1 MTMRVST
8 CTNGASAEAR
18 APPRHG
24 SIALNRV
31 IVSVSDLNRS
41 FGDRLQ
47 TDWARVQNNNMLRL
61 SAAQLGIWFAQ
72 QLDPYSPAYNIGEYI
87 EIHGSVDPI
96 LFERAL
102 RQVVAETDAL
112 RVQIIEHAGDAR
124 QLIGPPSSWSMPIID
139 VSAEP
144 DARAAAESW
153 MQADLARPIEPTR
166 GPLFGY
172 ALFKAADNRFYWYA
186 RYHHIVMDAF
196 GMWLIARR
204 VANVYTQLTIGR
216 TTHDGSFGS
225 LAVLLEED
233 ASYRASEQFAQDR
246 RYWIDYLADRS
257 EPVTLRG
264 RASSDSRGFLR
275 NTAYLP
281 QRSVDDLRSIA
292 RRTGTSVAQI
302 ISAATAIFLH
312 RLTGAKDLVF
322 GLPVAARSDVLRRTP
337 GMVSNVLPLRVAVRP
352 GMTVSEVLGQ
362 TSWQMRRVL
371 KHQRYQITDLRRD
384 VGRIANGETLF
395 GFSVNIMRFN
405 YDFSF
410 AGHNAAAH
418 NLSLGPVEDLSIAV
432 YDRADGGPLRID
444 FDANPTFHTA
454 ADLADHQQRFLRLLT
469 GIGDAEGSI
478 GRLEILSAAERR
490 TLLQEWNG
498 PERALSAAT
507 LPQLFAAQAAKTPD
521 AVAVVFEDEQL
532 SYGELELRANQ
543 LAHHLRALGVGVV
556 GVCLERSPA
565 LVVALLGILKAG
577 GAYLPLDPGYP
588 RERLSFMLADAG
600 AALLLTQSG
609 LRDRLDAPGVRRLEL
624 DSEVEAIAAHRGS
637 APASAVGPHN
647 LAYVIYT
654 SGSTGTPK
662 GVAVE
667 HAGLANKILALGR
680 DFNVGSSFRSAL
692 VISCAFDASIE
703 QTMLP
708 LIGGGTAV
716 VISDA
721 IRESPAQ
728 FWHQLM
734 RDDVTFMSCV
744 PSYLESVIHGAP
756 DNTSLHHLVLGGEAF
771 TVAFEKEISRHLKV
785 ARLTNL
791 YGPTEATIDAIGFA
805 VEGEQSGARIPIG
818 RPLSN
823 YWIYILDGCL
833 EPVPVGVVGELYI
846 AGSGV
851 GRGYVGR
858 GGLTGERFVADR
870 FGAAGRRMYRSGDLA
885 RWRGDGVLEFVGRAD
900 HQVKVR
906 GFRIEPGEIEA
917 ALVGH
922 AGVTQA
928 VVVARA
934 DRAGGSQLVGYVVL
948 AAGAQVDA
956 AAL

>member
-1 MTMRVST
+1 
-8 CTNGASAEAR
+8 
-18 APPRHG
+18 
-24 SIALNRV
+24 
-31 IVSVSDLNRS
+31 
-41 FGDRLQ
+41 
-47 TDWARVQNNNMLRL
+47 
-61 SAAQLGIWFAQ
+61 
-72 QLDPYSPAYNIGEYI
+72 
-87 EIHGSVDPI
+87 
-96 LFERAL
+96 
-102 RQVVAETDAL
+102 
-112 RVQIIEHAGDAR
+112 
-124 QLIGPPSSWSMPIID
+124 MPFID
-139 VSAEP
+139 VSTEP

-233 ASYRASEQFAQDR
+233 ANYRASEQFAQDR
-246 RYWIDYLADRS
+246 RYWIDYLADRP

-281 QRSVDDLRSIA
+281 QRSADDLRSIA
-292 RRTGTSVAQI
+292 RRPGPSLAQI

-337 GMVSNVLPLRVAVRP
+337 GMVSNVLPLRVAIRP
-352 GMTVSEVLGQ
+352 DMAASEVLGQ

-384 VGRIANGETLF
+384 VGGIANGETLF
-395 GFSVNIMRFN
+395 GLSVNIMRFN

-410 AGHNAAAH
+410 AGNNAIAH

-469 GIGDAEGSI
+469 AAVAAPEVAI
-478 GRLEILSAAERR
+478 GRLDILSAAERR
-490 TLLQEWNG
+490 RLLEEWNAT
-498 PERALSAAT
+498 EHALPAAT
-507 LPQLFAAQAAKTPD
+507 LPQLFAAQAAAAPD
-521 AVAVVFEDEQL
+521 AVAVVFAGEQL
-532 SYGELELRANQ
+532 GYGELEARANQ
-543 LAHHLRALGVGVV
+543 LAHHLRALGVGAESVV
-556 GVCLERSPA
+556 GVCLERSLE

-577 GAYLPLDPGYP
+577 GGYLPLDPDYP
-588 RERLSFMLADAG
+588 RERLAFMLADAG
-600 AALLLTQSG
+600 AAVLISARG
-609 LRDRLDAPGVRRLEL
+609 LRDRVDAPGVRRLEL
-624 DSEVEAIAAHRGS
+624 DGAAAAIAAHPKS
-637 APASAVGPHN
+637 APAAVLQPHN

-662 GVAVE
+662 GVAITHQNVVRLFGTTE
-667 HAGLANKILALGR
+667 HLFRFDAHDVWTLFHSFAFDFSVWEIWGPLLHGGRLVVVSYLISRSPGEFLALIAREGVTILNQTPSAFYQLVQAERVHPELGR
-680 DFNVGSSFRSAL
+680 
-692 VISCAFDASIE
+692 
-703 QTMLP
+703 T
-708 LIGGGTAV
+708 
-716 VISDA
+716 
-721 IRESPAQ
+721 
-728 FWHQLM
+728 
-734 RDDVTFMSCV
+734 
-744 PSYLESVIHGAP
+744 
-756 DNTSLHHLVLGGEAF
+756 LVLRHVIFGGEALDVRRLEDWYEHHPDSAPALANMYGITET
-771 TVAFEKEISRHLKV
+771 TVHVSHILLDRHLAV
-785 ARLTNL
+785 TASGNL
-791 YGPTEATIDAIGFA
+791 
-805 VEGEQSGARIPIG
+805 IG
-818 RPLSN
+818 RGISDLR
-823 YWIYILDGCL
+823 IYVLDGCL

-846 AGSGV
+846 AGAGV

-870 FGAAGRRMYRSGDLA
+870 YGAAGGRMYRSGDLA

-900 HQVKVR
+900 QQVKVR

-922 AGVTQA
+922 ADVTQA

-934 DRAGGSQLVGYVVL
+934 DRAGV
-948 AAGAQVDA
+948 
-956 AAL
+956 